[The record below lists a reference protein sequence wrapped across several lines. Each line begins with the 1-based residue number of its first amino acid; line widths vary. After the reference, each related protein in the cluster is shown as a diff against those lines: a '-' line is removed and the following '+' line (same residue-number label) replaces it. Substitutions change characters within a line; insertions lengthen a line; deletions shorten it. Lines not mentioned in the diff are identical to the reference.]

1 MSGQAN
7 RSLRMA
13 LGSAYG
19 ALFFALGIYMP
30 FFPLWLT
37 GRGLDPQE
45 IGVALAVPLVTRL
58 LATPVLGLLS
68 DRLGRPKAVLTAL
81 AAATLLLVGALV
93 FARTPLAIFLVLGL
107 SAMVWNPSFQLLDAY
122 AARQARA
129 KRVDYGQS
137 RLWGSTSFVLANLL
151 GGAVI
156 AWTGE
161 GIVVAIM
168 LAGHATFLATCLALP
183 ELPRPARDGIAHLA
197 LPRARAALA
206 VGMLAAAL
214 IQASHATLYAFGS
227 MNWRAQGLSL
237 TVIGML
243 WATGVVAEIVLFRF
257 GTRILRRLDPAAL
270 LAIGGAAAAGRFCLL
285 SVDPPLLWLV
295 PLQLLHGATFGAT
308 YLGLVELVARAV
320 PEHRAATMQS
330 LAGWTVSL
338 AMAGA
343 SALSGV
349 LFAAYGAG
357 TFLGSAALGCVGL
370 GAALLSRWL
379 QPQSAGSGGKA
390 RAPS

>member
-1 MSGQAN
+1 MTGQAN
-7 RSLRMA
+7 RSLRVA

-37 GRGLDPQE
+37 GQGLDPQE

-58 LATPVLGLLS
+58 VATPLLGLLS
-68 DRLGRPKAVLTAL
+68 DRLGRPKALLTAL
-81 AAATLLLVGALV
+81 AAATLILISLLA
-93 FARTPLAIFLVLGL
+93 FARTPQAIFLVLGL

-122 AARQARA
+122 ATRQARA

-137 RLWGSTSFVLANLL
+137 RLWGSTSFILANLA
-151 GGAVI
+151 GGVVI

-161 GIVVAIM
+161 GIVVAMM
-168 LAGHATFLATCLALP
+168 LAGHAAFLATCVALP
-183 ELPRPARDGIAHLA
+183 ELPRPMRDGTSHLA
-197 LPRARAALA
+197 LPRARAALV
-206 VGMLAAAL
+206 VGILAAAM

-243 WATGVVAEIVLFRF
+243 WATGVLAEIVLFRF
-257 GTRILRRLDPAAL
+257 GTRVLRRLDPAAL
-270 LAIGGAAAAGRFCLL
+270 LAIGGGAAVLRFCLL
-285 SVDPPLLWLV
+285 SLDPPLLWLV

-349 LFAAYGAG
+349 LFAAYGSD
-357 TFLGSAALGCVGL
+357 TFLGSAGL
-370 GAALLSRWL
+370 GGAGLAAALISHRL
-379 QPQSAGSGGKA
+379 QPQRAGTGGKA

>member
-7 RSLRMA
+7 RSLRVA

-37 GRGLDPQE
+37 GQGLDPQE

-58 LATPVLGLLS
+58 VATPLLGLLS
-68 DRLGRPKAVLTAL
+68 DRLGRPKALLTAL
-81 AAATLLLVGALV
+81 AAATLILISLLA
-93 FARTPLAIFLVLGL
+93 FARTPQAIFLVLGL

-122 AARQARA
+122 ATRQARA

-137 RLWGSTSFVLANLL
+137 RLWGSTSFILANLA
-151 GGAVI
+151 GGVVI

-161 GIVVAIM
+161 GIVVAMM
-168 LAGHATFLATCLALP
+168 LAGHAAFLATCVALP
-183 ELPRPARDGIAHLA
+183 ELPRPMRDGASHLA
-197 LPRARAALA
+197 LPRARAALV
-206 VGMLAAAL
+206 VGILAAAM

-243 WATGVVAEIVLFRF
+243 WATGVLAEIVLFRF
-257 GTRILRRLDPAAL
+257 GTRVLRRLDPAAL
-270 LAIGGAAAAGRFCLL
+270 LAIGGGAAVLRFCLL
-285 SVDPPLLWLV
+285 SLDPPLLWLV

-349 LFAAYGAG
+349 LFAAYGSD
-357 TFLGSAALGCVGL
+357 TFLGSAGL
-370 GAALLSRWL
+370 GGAGLAAALISHRL